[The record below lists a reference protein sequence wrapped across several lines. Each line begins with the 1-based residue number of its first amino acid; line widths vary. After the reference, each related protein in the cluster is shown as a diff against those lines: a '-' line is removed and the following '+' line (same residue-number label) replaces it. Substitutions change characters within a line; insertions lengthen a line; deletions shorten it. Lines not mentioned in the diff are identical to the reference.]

1 MKVCSYC
8 EIENPN
14 NAVICENC
22 GAHEFKHKCNNC
34 GTVFAEG
41 EYCPK
46 CGVKAGQRPRVC
58 PNCGREYYSN
68 ACPTCGYVKGGN
80 GSTTDSARNAAT
92 RTIRQSEKPVKKRKT
107 WLKYTQ

>member
-8 EIENPN
+8 GTENPN
-14 NAVICENC
+14 NAVMCENC

-58 PNCGREYYSN
+58 PNCGREYYSMH
-68 ACPTCGYVKGGN
+68 AQLVAMSKVGMVQPPRGQE
-80 GSTTDSARNAAT
+80 AL
-92 RTIRQSEKPVKKRKT
+92 Q
-107 WLKYTQ
+107 Q